1 GHRPGEDRFLRAQAE
16 NEQRVQTAH
25 EDDYAFRLP
34 LSALLSRV
42 LLAFAIE
49 FERESDVSLAIYAN
63 VVRILHEDGIQ
74 VREIPR
80 LAGVS
85 KEALSMAMG
94 ILEENCLAVVEPDVA
109 GSRFKVAR
117 LTPKGQ
123 EVRGASRRLLDTI
136 EERWQSRFGADTIR
150 RLREALERL
159 AGEPTAR
166 RSPLFEGLE

>member
-1 GHRPGEDRFLRAQAE
+1 QRWQERFGNEEIKRLREALRAVNRQLDLELPDCLPILGYGLFSRGHRPGEDRFLRAQAE

-74 VREIPR
+74 VRE
-80 LAGVS
+80 
-85 KEALSMAMG
+85 
-94 ILEENCLAVVEPDVA
+94 
-109 GSRFKVAR
+109 
-117 LTPKGQ
+117 
-123 EVRGASRRLLDTI
+123 
-136 EERWQSRFGADTIR
+136 
-150 RLREALERL
+150 
-159 AGEPTAR
+159 
-166 RSPLFEGLE
+166 